1 MPTELVRELFRHGIA
16 PIPCTI
22 VYICILSLDISHRNS
37 AILSFIMKLLVL
49 AVLLSV
55 AIIVSARPRY
65 NPQAHLEQYQ
75 YQVNAEDEVKDI
87 DMMLDIA
94 KTQIGDVLDKM
105 KDYIKRK

>member
-1 MPTELVRELFRHGIA
+1 M
-16 PIPCTI
+16 
-22 VYICILSLDISHRNS
+22 
-37 AILSFIMKLLVL
+37 
-49 AVLLSV
+49 
-55 AIIVSARPRY
+55 SARPRY

-105 KDYIKRK
+105 KGIIYIIRDCGSNLYVGMGVVEMF